1 MHLMSSVSVLLVS
14 DLELSKLFYQTVLS
28 CVDVD
33 GILFREDCGLAIK
46 LVQAEKI
53 EDVKPNRNLWNV
65 FSYVE
70 GKERLDKLF
79 KEAKTHGALF
89 AYYPKIRE
97 IEGERLREFAI
108 RDLDG
113 YLIGFGTVINS

>member
-1 MHLMSSVSVLLVS
+1 MHLLSSVSVLLVS
-14 DLELSKLFYQTVLS
+14 DIELARLFYQTVLS
-28 CVDVD
+28 CHEVD
-33 GILFREDCGLAIK
+33 GILFRRDCGLAIK

-70 GKERLDKLF
+70 DEERLDKLF
-79 KEAKTHGALF
+79 HEAKAHGALF

-97 IEGERLREFAI
+97 IGDEKLKEFAI

-113 YLIGFGTVINS
+113 YLIGFGLAIER

>member
-14 DLELSKLFYQTVLS
+14 DIELSKLFYRTVLS
-28 CVDVD
+28 CEDID
-33 GILFREDCGLAIK
+33 GILFREDCGLSIK

-70 GKERLDKLF
+70 NEERLDSLF
-79 KEAKTHGALF
+79 KEAKLHGALF
-89 AYYPKIRE
+89 AYYPKE
-97 IEGERLREFAI
+97 SVIEGERLREFAI

-113 YLIGFGTVINS
+113 YLIGFGTIINS

>member
-14 DLELSKLFYQTVLS
+14 DIELSKLFYHTVLS
-28 CVDVD
+28 CEDHD

-70 GKERLDKLF
+70 NAERLDSLF
-79 KEAKTHGALF
+79 KEAKLHGALF
-89 AYYPKIRE
+89 AYYPKE
-97 IEGERLREFAI
+97 SVVEGERLREFAI

-113 YLIGFGTVINS
+113 YLIGFGTNINP

>member
-1 MHLMSSVSVLLVS
+1 MHLLSSVSVLLVS
-14 DLELSKLFYQTVLS
+14 DIELAKFFYQTVLS
-28 CVDVD
+28 CEEIE
-33 GILFREDCGLAIK
+33 GIFFQKECGLAIK

-53 EDVKPNRNLWNV
+53 EDDKPNRNLWNV

-70 GKERLDKLF
+70 SEERLDKLF
-79 KEAKTHGALF
+79 QKVKNKGALF

-97 IEGERLREFAI
+97 IDGEKLKEFAI

-113 YLIGFGTVINS
+113 YLIGFGTVIN

>member
-1 MHLMSSVSVLLVS
+1 MHLMSSVCVLLVS
-14 DLELSKLFYQTVLS
+14 DIELSRLFYQTVLS
-28 CVDVD
+28 CEDID
-33 GILFREDCGLAIK
+33 GILYREDCKLAIK

-70 GKERLDKLF
+70 DEKRLDILF
-79 KEAKTHGALF
+79 KEAKSHGALF
-89 AYYPKIRE
+89 AYYPKE
-97 IEGERLREFAI
+97 SVIEGERLKEFAI

-113 YLIGFGTVINS
+113 YLIGFGTTINS